1 MHPEVVRDGPGGCP
15 ECGMALEPRVP
26 EAAGPNPELR
36 DMRRRFAVGLALS
49 LPLLTLGMSG
59 HLPGSIQLVL
69 ASPVVLWAGA
79 PFFARGWQGVRR
91 LRPNMFT
98 LVALGTGAAY
108 AYSLAAVAWP
118 GAFPDAFRGSSGEVA
133 LYFESAAV
141 IVTLVLLGQVLEI
154 RARERTGAAVRRL
167 LELAPDQVRLV
178 GADGGERDVSVDAV
192 EVGARLRVRPGERIP
207 LDATVIEGHSSV
219 DESALTGEP
228 IPVEKLSGD
237 RVTGGT
243 LNGTGTLVVRAECV
257 GSETLLARIV
267 ERVSEAQRSRAPV
280 QDLAD
285 AVSAW
290 FVPAVVAVAL
300 ASFGLWAAWGPEPRL
315 AHALLSAVA
324 VLIIACPC
332 ALGLATPMSVMVA
345 TGRAARAGVLFG
357 HAAAL
362 QRLSGAD
369 TLVVDKTGTL
379 TEGRPAVAELVAL
392 PGYTEAEV
400 LRLAASLEA
409 PSEHPLARA
418 LLSAAAERGLDLLI
432 AADFEARPGRGVTAE
447 LAGERAALGNA
458 EWLEELG
465 VDTQNVR
472 ERVDD
477 LRTRGWTVTYLAHA
491 GRLAGLCALADPLRP
506 GAARA
511 VRTLREAGLRVIL
524 LTGDARAS
532 ARPVAA
538 ELGIDEV
545 LSDSLP
551 DAKADA
557 VEALQREGR
566 RVAMAGDGINDA
578 AALAG
583 ADVGIAMGDGTDV
596 AVESA
601 DVVLVKG
608 DPGGIVRALR
618 ASRAAVRNMRQ
629 NLWFAFV
636 YNALGVPLA
645 AGLLYPGFGL
655 RLDPMFAAAAMS
667 LSSLCVIGNALRLRR
682 AEL

>member
-1 MHPEVVRDGPGGCP
+1 MHPEVVRDRPGGCP
-15 ECGMALEPRVP
+15 DCGMALEPLVP
-26 EAAGPNPELR
+26 EAGAPNPELR
-36 DMRRRFAVGLALS
+36 DMQRRFAVGLALS
-49 LPLLTLGMSG
+49 LPLLTLGMAG
-59 HLPGSIQLVL
+59 HLPGAVQLVL

-79 PFFARGWQGVRR
+79 PFFARGWEGARR

-98 LVALGTGAAY
+98 LVALGTGSAY

-118 GAFPDAFRGSSGEVA
+118 DAFPDSFRGPSGQVA
-133 LYFESAAV
+133 PYFESAAV

-154 RARERTGAAVRRL
+154 RARERTGAAVRQL

-178 GADGGERDVSVDAV
+178 EGDGRERDVPIEAV

-207 LDATVIEGHSSV
+207 LDAKVIEGHSSV

-228 IPVEKLSGD
+228 IPVEKLPGD

-243 LNGTGTLVVRAECV
+243 LNGTGTLVVRAERV

-290 FVPAVVAVAL
+290 FVPAVAAVAL

-315 AHALLSAVA
+315 AHALLAAVS

-357 HAAAL
+357 HAASL
-362 QRLSGAD
+362 QRLCGAD

-379 TEGRPAVAELVAL
+379 TEGRPALAEVFAL
-392 PGYTEAEV
+392 PGHDESEV

-409 PSEHPLARA
+409 PSEHPLASA
-418 LLSAAAERGLDLLI
+418 LLAAAAERGLDLHP
-432 AADFEARPGRGVTAE
+432 AADFEARPGRGVAALLT
-447 LAGERAALGNA
+447 GERAALGNA
-458 EWLEELG
+458 EWMTELG
-465 VDTQNVR
+465 VDTVPAL
-472 ERVDD
+472 ERATA
-477 LRTRGWTVTYLAHA
+477 LSARGWTVTYLART
-491 GRLAGLCALADPLRP
+491 GRLAGLCALADPVRE
-506 GAARA
+506 GAAAA
-511 VRTLREAGLRVIL
+511 VRKLREDGLRVIL
-524 LTGDARAS
+524 LTGDTQAS

-538 ELGIDEV
+538 ELGIEEV
-545 LSDSLP
+545 VSDSLP

-557 VEALQREGR
+557 VAALRQQGR

-583 ADVGIAMGDGTDV
+583 ADVGIAMGDGTDI

-608 DPGGIVRALR
+608 DPGGIVRALA
-618 ASRAAVRNMRQ
+618 ASRAAMRNMRQ

-645 AGLLYPGFGL
+645 AGLLYPWFGL

-682 AEL
+682 AKL